1 MILKSL
7 ARSLDPPQCEPFG
20 FIARFFVYVAVF
32 WALAHVDPTAHA
44 EELGKE
50 PSAGPSVVPDGQIPS
65 DEAAL
70 RTDLAFF
77 CDDMLQGRNVGT
89 SGIEQ
94 AADYIATSFANSG
107 LQVDLFAGKPMQS
120 FNVPISVSL
129 GPVDENRLRFAP
141 SHSKSRDSDS
151 DSDSD
156 SNDEP
161 IVGELNRTFRPL
173 AIGDSLIVNAELVFA
188 GFGITAPEFD
198 YDDYA
203 KIDARG
209 RVVVI
214 MRKEPAG
221 PAFDGRFDDAENS
234 KYAYFETKLRNA
246 ETHGALGVLLVND
259 AASMQEQSGRI
270 DARIADE
277 TARLNKITK
286 QLTELPEEAF
296 NSRQT
301 LRQRRDTTASML
313 EDMSRQR
320 IVANEGVM
328 EISEAGEKLVV
339 KGLPVLS
346 LSREIANQLL
356 MAAEWNS
363 IDATRARIDR
373 TGRPASTA
381 LAHRVDLQTSL
392 NPAMV
397 KSSNVIGVFAGKGTL
412 ANQSV
417 IVGAH
422 YDHVGLGGEGSLAP
436 GTIAVHNGADDNAS
450 GTTALLASVK
460 RIQAR
465 LANCSSHRRVV
476 FIAFTAE
483 ERGLLG
489 SEHYV
494 RHPRFP
500 LETTAA
506 MINLDM
512 VGRLHDNDLTVYGTG
527 SAAEME
533 SILDDANRTTGFKLF
548 KVASGFGPSDH
559 QSFYTRN
566 IPVLF
571 FFTGLHND
579 YHRPT
584 DDFDKIN
591 FNGLTRITD
600 ITSNVV
606 AELAMR
612 LDRPHYAA
620 TDRDVSIRWQAT
632 AYLGIQLRDMNDGAG
647 IMISGVTP
655 GGAAEKAGIQVG
667 DRIQRLDDSVIQ
679 TIGEVL
685 DAVRIREAND
695 PLRIE
700 LRRGTEAITAIAIL
714 QNRPS
719 Q

>member
-1 MILKSL
+1 MILKFPALSHDL
-7 ARSLDPPQCEPFG
+7 PPCKSGG

-32 WALAHVDPTAHA
+32 WPLAHVDPTAHA
-44 EELGKE
+44 EELGKK
-50 PSAGPSVVPDGQIPS
+50 STVGPSVVPDAQIPS

-89 SGIEQ
+89 SGIDQ

-141 SHSKSRDSDS
+141 SHPKSQDSN
-151 DSDSD
+151 

-221 PAFDGRFDDAENS
+221 PVFDGRFDDAENS

-246 ETHGALGVLLVND
+246 EKQGALGVLLVND
-259 AASMQEQSGRI
+259 AASIQEQSGRI

-277 TARLNKITK
+277 TARLNKVTK

-301 LRQRRDTTASML
+301 LRQRRDTIASML

-356 MAAEWNS
+356 MAAGWNS
-363 IDATRARIDR
+363 IDETRARIDR

-392 NPAMV
+392 NPSMV
-397 KSSNVIGVFAGKGTL
+397 KSSNVIGVLPGKGTL

-465 LANCSSHRRVV
+465 LANCGSHRRVV

-612 LDRPHYAA
+612 LERPHYAA

-655 GGAAEKAGIQVG
+655 GGAAEKAGIKIG
-667 DRIQRLDDSVIQ
+667 DRIQRFDDSVIR

-695 PLRIE
+695 PLRIV
-700 LRRGTEAITAIAIL
+700 LQRGTEAITAIAIL
-714 QNRPS
+714 QKRPS